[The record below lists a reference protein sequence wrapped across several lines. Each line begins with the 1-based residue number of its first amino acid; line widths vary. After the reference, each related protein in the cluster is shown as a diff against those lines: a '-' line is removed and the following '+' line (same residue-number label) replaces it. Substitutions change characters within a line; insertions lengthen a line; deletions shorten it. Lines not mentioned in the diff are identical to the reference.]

1 MHSDTPA
8 PVDSSSP
15 PSPESRAVR
24 VWPGVVLVAL
34 FWCVFFGV
42 RILDAPISTGFMSIM
57 AASALMTLLY
67 VGWWLFNGTVRL
79 ADRLFDVGVLIVG
92 ALVAGWFCHPSL
104 GPIGL
109 VFLGL
114 PLALSAWT
122 IWLLVARRWSAST
135 RRAGTIVVLALVWLS
150 QIVVRIDGVDG
161 SNQASVSL
169 RWRPTAEDL
178 YVAEQ
183 AKSAPSQV
191 NSAPLQPREGDWL
204 DFRGPLRRGE
214 LHGQRIATDWSSSP
228 PHELWRRNVGPA
240 WSSVLV
246 IDGRL
251 FTQEQRGELE
261 AVTCLDAET
270 GQEIWAHTDAVRF
283 SDGQAGAGPRATPTF
298 AHGRIYS
305 LGATGVLNCLDA
317 VDGKPIWS
325 RDLVADTGAPLPMW
339 GFSSS
344 PLVVENSVVVYGGAQ
359 PDKGLVAYNANT
371 GEPIWTAATGPISYS
386 SAQIATCGGE
396 SQLLFLS
403 DAGLIAVAPQ
413 SGQLLWQYSVPA
425 AGIWRV
431 VQPRQLDD
439 GTILIGCED
448 LGLVRLEAAKQQ
460 DQWQVTPRY
469 KVRAIRPAYND
480 FVVCEDLLY
489 GFDESIFCCV
499 ETATGKRRWKAG
511 RYGHGQVLLLAD
523 QKLLLVVTET
533 GEVVLI
539 SAVPEKHVELGRFQ
553 AVAGKTWNHPVVAHG
568 RLYVRNDHELACFDV
583 QEPTNPAAGL

>member
-1 MHSDTPA
+1 MHSTSPA
-8 PVDSSSP
+8 PVEGSP
-15 PSPESRAVR
+15 IPSPTARPVR

-42 RILDAPISTGFMSIM
+42 RLFDLPISTGFVSIM
-57 AASALMTLLY
+57 GTASLITLLY
-67 VGWWLFNGTVRL
+67 LGWWLFNGTVRL
-79 ADRLFDVGVLIVG
+79 SDRLFDVAVLVVG
-92 ALVAGWFCHPSL
+92 LLAAGLFCHHTL

-114 PLALSAWT
+114 PLAFTAWT
-122 IWLLVARRWSAST
+122 LWLMVARRWSPRT
-135 RRAGTIVVLALVWLS
+135 RRIGTVLVLALVWLS
-150 QIVVRIDGVDG
+150 QVMVRIDGVDG

-169 RWRPTAEDL
+169 RWSPTAEDL

-183 AKSAPSQV
+183 QKSAP
-191 NSAPLQPREGDWL
+191 AGKGATPLEPREGDWL

-214 LHGQRIATDWSSSP
+214 LHGQRIAANWSSAP
-228 PHELWRRNVGPA
+228 PRELWRRNIGPA

-261 AVTCLDAET
+261 AVTCLDAES
-270 GQEIWAHTDAVRF
+270 GEEVWAHTDAVRF

-298 AHGRIYS
+298 AEGRIYA
-305 LGATGVLNCLDA
+305 LGATGMLNCLDA
-317 VDGKPIWS
+317 SSGQAIWS
-325 RDLVADTGAPLPMW
+325 RNLVTDTQAPLPMW

-359 PDKGLVAYNANT
+359 PDKGLVAYNAT
-371 GEPIWTAATGPISYS
+371 SGEPLWTAATGEISYS
-386 SAQIATCGGE
+386 SAQLATCGGE
-396 SQLLFLS
+396 SQLLFFS
-403 DAGLIAVAPQ
+403 DSGLIAVAPET
-413 SGQLLWQYSVPA
+413 GKLLWQYTAPA
-425 AGIWRV
+425 TGIWRV

-439 GTILIGCED
+439 GSILIGCED
-448 LGLVRLEAAKQQ
+448 LGLVRLEPTKQQ

-480 FVVCEDLLY
+480 FVVCEDSLY

-511 RYGHGQVLLLAD
+511 RYGHGQVLLLVD
-523 QKLLLVVTET
+523 QKLLVVVTEG
-533 GEVVLI
+533 GEVVLV
-539 SAVPEKHVELGRFQ
+539 SADPAKHVEIGRFQ

-583 QEPTNPAAGL
+583 QEAAKPETGL

>member
-1 MHSDTPA
+1 MHSTSPA
-8 PVDSSSP
+8 PIEGSP
-15 PSPESRAVR
+15 IPSPTARPVR

-34 FWCVFFGV
+34 FWSVFFGV
-42 RILDAPISTGFMSIM
+42 RVLDAPISTGFMSIM
-57 AASALMTLLY
+57 GAASLMTLLY
-67 VGWWLFNGTVRL
+67 LGWWLCNGTVRL
-79 ADRLFDVGVLIVG
+79 AERVFDVGVLIVG
-92 ALVAGWFCHPSL
+92 LLIAGWFCHPSL

-114 PLALSAWT
+114 PLAFSAWT
-122 IWLLVARRWSAST
+122 LWLLVARRWSEST
-135 RRAGTIVVLALVWLS
+135 RRIGNVVVLSLVWLS

-161 SNQASVSL
+161 RNNASISL

-178 YVAEQ
+178 YVAEKT
-183 AKSAPSQV
+183 KSTPTQV
-191 NSAPLQPREGDWL
+191 SSVPLQPREGDWL

-214 LHGQRIATDWSSSP
+214 LHGQRITMDWSSRP
-228 PHELWRRNVGPA
+228 PRELWRRNIGPA

-251 FTQEQRGELE
+251 ITQEQRGELE
-261 AVTCLDAET
+261 TVTCLDAET

-317 VDGKPIWS
+317 ASGEPIWS
-325 RDLVADTGAPLPMW
+325 HDLVADTQAPVPMW

-359 PDKGLVAYNANT
+359 PDKGLVAYDAT
-371 GEPIWTAATGPISYS
+371 SGEPLWTAATGPISYS

-403 DAGLIAVAPQ
+403 DSGLISVAPQ
-413 SGQLLWQYSVPA
+413 SGKLLWQYTAPA

-431 VQPRQLDD
+431 IQPRQLDD

-448 LGLVRLEAAKQQ
+448 LGLMRLEAAKQH
-460 DQWQVTPRY
+460 DEWQVMQRY
-469 KVRAIRPAYND
+469 KSRSIRPAFND
-480 FVVCEDLLY
+480 FVVCEDSLY

-499 ETATGKRRWKAG
+499 EAATGKRRWKAG

-523 QKLLLVVTET
+523 QKLLVVVTET
-533 GEVVLI
+533 GEVVLV
-539 SAVPEKHVELGRFQ
+539 SANPAKHAELGRFQ

-568 RLYVRNDHELACFDV
+568 RLYV
-583 QEPTNPAAGL
+583 